1 MAIKLSAM
9 GVQSD
14 IPFISTANTVSTSY
28 TLTTG
33 YNYMSVGPITVNSG
47 VSVTVPTGV
56 TWVVV

>member
-1 MAIKLSAM
+1 MAITLSSL

-14 IPFISTANTVSTSY
+14 IPFISTANTVSSNY
-28 TLTTG
+28 SLTAG

-47 VSVTVPTGV
+47 VTVTVPTGV